1 MKEVGDESSYA
12 EDFRDISAAYLT
24 LWDSAILQQLTRLQ
38 DLTDPE
44 GHTVDFVFLVISLH
58 NFERALRRHRDE
70 LWRAIGAGKGSKY
83 RRHAAE
89 CADRALEVFD
99 DRLPHIRDLRN
110 IFSHLEEYAYGV
122 GQLQRSRIPLSVKCG
137 SSNIAVAEDP
147 NVRFELDLPA
157 VKLAMDDIRECLI
170 EIFAYFE
177 P

>member
-1 MKEVGDESSYA
+1 MQPSVQIGRSK
-12 EDFRDISAAYLT
+12 YLT
-24 LWDSAILQQLTRLQ
+24 
-38 DLTDPE
+38 
-44 GHTVDFVFLVISLH
+44 
-58 NFERALRRHRDE
+58 
-70 LWRAIGAGKGSKY
+70 IG
-83 RRHAAE
+83 
-89 CADRALEVFD
+89 C
-99 DRLPHIRDLRN
+99 HIFRDLRN